1 MTRGTKLVL
10 GAVIGFVVS
19 VAGPAAAVALPDSW
33 AWLAWS
39 PALVLLAVFG
49 LAFDDEGRNPW
60 GKGLLLGLAVALV
73 VGAGVC
79 FATYEYV
86 P

>member
-1 MTRGTKLVL
+1 MTRGMTLVL

-19 VAGPAAAVALPDSW
+19 VAGPAASAALGDGW

-39 PALVLLAVFG
+39 PALVLVAVFG
-49 LAFDDEGRNPW
+49 LAFVDEGRNPW
-60 GKGLLLGLAVALV
+60 GKGLLVGLAVALV

-79 FATYEYV
+79 FATYE
-86 P
+86 

>member
-1 MTRGTKLVL
+1 MTRQSKLVL
-10 GAVIGFVVS
+10 GAVTGFVVS

-39 PALVLLAVFG
+39 PALVLIAVFV

-60 GKGLLLGLAVALV
+60 GKGLLVGIAVALI

-79 FATYEYV
+79 VATLEFV
-86 P
+86 

>member
-1 MTRGTKLVL
+1 MTAMTKLVL
-10 GAVIGFVVS
+10 GAVIGFVVC
-19 VAGPAAAVALPDSW
+19 VAGPAASAALGAGW

-39 PALVLLAVFG
+39 PALVFLAVLV

-60 GKGLLLGLAVALV
+60 GKGLLIGIAVALI

-79 FATYEYV
+79 FATFEFV
-86 P
+86 